1 MKKIAVLGSS
11 GSIGI
16 QTLDFIRKT
25 KNEFK
30 VCGLSV
36 NSNIELLKRQIK
48 EFNPSSVSTGTS
60 EDAEVLKKWCKKN
73 NINTK
78 VYYGIDG
85 LNKIATLK
93 ETDLVLF
100 SVVGAVGLEPLLKAI
115 EARKN
120 IAIANKESLVM
131 SGSVIMQIAK
141 EKNVKILPV
150 DSEHSAVFQCI
161 GEEKKRIR
169 KKNNFNRVR
178 RSFL

>member
-48 EFNPSSVSTGTS
+48 EFNPSSVATGTQ
-60 EDAEVLKKWCKKN
+60 EDAEVLRKWCKKN

-78 VYYGIDG
+78 
-85 LNKIATLK
+85 T
-93 ETDLVLF
+93 T
-100 SVVGAVGLEPLLKAI
+100 
-115 EARKN
+115 
-120 IAIANKESLVM
+120 
-131 SGSVIMQIAK
+131 
-141 EKNVKILPV
+141 
-150 DSEHSAVFQCI
+150 
-161 GEEKKRIR
+161 
-169 KKNNFNRVR
+169 NNTK
-178 RSFL
+178 